1 MNSDE
6 LLKFIDGLE
15 VEETQPVSFS
25 FMNDIARIVL
35 RDMPSVNEVDE
46 KERIIVPEELIPFLE

>member
-6 LLKFIDGLE
+6 LLKLIDGLE

-25 FMNDIARIVL
+25 FMNDIARIIL

>member
-35 RDMPSVNEVDE
+35 RDIPSVNEVDE

>member
-6 LLKFIDGLE
+6 LLKLIDGLE
-15 VEETQPVSFS
+15 VEETQPVSFL
-25 FMNDIARIVL
+25 FMNDIARIIL

>member
-6 LLKFIDGLE
+6 LLKLIDGLE

>member
-6 LLKFIDGLE
+6 LLKLIDGLE

-25 FMNDIARIVL
+25 FMNDIAKIIL